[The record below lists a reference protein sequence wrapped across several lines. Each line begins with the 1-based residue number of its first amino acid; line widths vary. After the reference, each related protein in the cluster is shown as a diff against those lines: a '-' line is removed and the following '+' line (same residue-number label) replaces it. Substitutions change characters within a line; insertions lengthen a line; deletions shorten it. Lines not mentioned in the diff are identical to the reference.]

1 MPEWC
6 DRGALLG
13 LIAVTALAT
22 YLLRAVPLVLLRRPL
37 RNPHF
42 VALLEYMPY
51 ALLAAMIFPDVFYA
65 TPTAALPHPAFP
77 GAVPAPALAGAVT
90 AIVLSFFRLSLP
102 LVACAATC
110 AAYAAFWALGA

>member
-6 DRGALLG
+6 DRGTLLG
-13 LIAVTALAT
+13 LIAATALLT

-51 ALLAAMIFPDVFYA
+51 ALLTAMIVPDVLYA
-65 TPTAALPHPAFP
+65 TGGASAFP
-77 GAVPAPALAGAVT
+77 GPVHLPALAGAVT
-90 AIVLSFFRLSLP
+90 AVVLAFFRLSMP
-102 LVACAATC
+102 LVACAATL
-110 AAYAAFWALGA
+110 AAFLAFQFA

>member
-51 ALLAAMIFPDVFYA
+51 GVLAAMTFPAVFTSAGGLIPSLAGMTVAMILAYRRKGLLTVA
-65 TPTAALPHPAFP
+65 I
-77 GAVPAPALAGAVT
+77 GAVAMA
-90 AIVLSFFRLSLP
+90 AIVTLIL
-102 LVACAATC
+102 
-110 AAYAAFWALGA
+110 